1 MKILPLI
8 LALLF
13 FISCTENKQSNN
25 IKNTDTTKNI
35 IPSSVDTPI
44 VTQKDTNADDAPT
57 LFKIEGNY
65 IVEENES
72 SCKLELKLYYKN
84 KQLYYQLVTNT
95 KKYAD
100 KAEIELNE
108 EKDGYYITFKNIEWS
123 ENEGAL
129 DDEGEPIDKEI
140 TLPQDIQGVM
150 YKNEITIQNSG
161 NSMNYYVKIGDC
173 DLKFIRLIKK

>member
-1 MKILPLI
+1 MKKLPL
-8 LALLF
+8 LF
-13 FISCTENKQSNN
+13 AFLFLISCTENKQSNN

-35 IPSSVDTPI
+35 TPSSVDTPI
-44 VTQKDTNADDAPT
+44 VTQKDTNPEDAPT

-65 IVEENES
+65 SVEENES

-173 DLKFIRLIKK
+173 DLKYIRLIKK